1 MTDIAKAVAQAYI
14 DMLEAKKKK
23 MDPVDKSELSGEF
36 DDREDKDIDN
46 DGDTDSSDKYLHKK
60 RQAISK
66 ATEKD
71 TKKASMEESVET
83 TADKHRKLAD
93 MHKEKMLDAKEEDH
107 RDGMTA
113 HRMAH
118 DAHQAAAKAYDKA
131 SDEHKALGAK
141 MAGQKAHQASK
152 KANGMFESV
161 DEAFKLDPAAK
172 ARDDEMKAFF
182 KKRAQDKA
190 RSSGEDKSVT
200 KKVASKDSDATH
212 VGSTG
217 HEHVYAGSQPDR
229 GTHVY
234 HIHNTK
240 TGKTHTAAIDHSG
253 RSQSH
258 NNVHKAFGGKVST
271 AASKIAHKDHRSELK
286 ESFATYAGYEV
297 KGWEVVQE
305 NEDGTFDA
313 FINGEFYRN
322 LDEEKAKELKH
333 KNVAKVQPEGQEKFD
348 MTRTKGEEEFVS
360 KSTGGETVDNPETVK
375 QDGSVVPS
383 QAPKRGQEKRANEP
397 MKSVPKTQGQ

>member
-36 DDREDKDIDN
+36 DDREDKDLDN

-71 TKKASMEESVET
+71 TKKASMEEAYDDHMDKA
-83 TADKHRKLAD
+83 ADHSAEANHHRELA
-93 MHKEKMLDAKEEDH
+93 KDAARSGD
-107 RDGMTA
+107 
-113 HRMAH
+113 H
-118 DAHQAAAKAYDKA
+118 DAGAHHQMAADLHRTAAKKYEKAADSGNAMHAATAKTAGKKAMQAAQKAKSMNESKDLNTDNAAKAL
-131 SDEHKALGAK
+131 EH
-141 MAGQKAHQASK
+141 
-152 KANGMFESV
+152 
-161 DEAFKLDPAAK
+161 DC
-172 ARDDEMKAFF
+172 
-182 KKRAQDKA
+182 
-190 RSSGEDKSVT
+190 
-200 KKVASKDSDATH
+200 ATH
-212 VGSTG
+212 VQ
-217 HEHVYAGSQPDR
+217 HEQYGM
-229 GTHVY
+229 
-234 HIHNTK
+234 
-240 TGKTHTAAIDHSG
+240 GKCIPGQHTLVAIDETRGYVTHYDVEFDHGIEEDVAVEDLKIISEM
-253 RSQSH
+253 SH
-258 NNVHKAFGGKVST
+258 GHPKK
-271 AASKIAHKDHRSELK
+271 KKMKR
-286 ESFATYAGYEV
+286 ESFSDYAGYEV

-313 FINGEFYRN
+313 FINGEFYRD

-333 KNVAKVQPEGQEKFD
+333 KNIAKAQPEGQEKLD

-397 MKSVPKTQGQ
+397 MKSVTKVQGQ

>member
-36 DDREDKDIDN
+36 DDREDKDLDN

-66 ATEKD
+66 AAEKD

-93 MHKEKMLDAKEEDH
+93 MHKEKMVDAKEEDH

-118 DAHQAAAKAYDKA
+118 DAHNAAAKAYDKA

-161 DEAFKLDPAAK
+161 QEAKDLNTDNAAK
-172 ARDDEMKAFF
+172 ALEHDC
-182 KKRAQDKA
+182 
-190 RSSGEDKSVT
+190 
-200 KKVASKDSDATH
+200 ATH
-212 VGSTG
+212 VQ
-217 HEHVYAGSQPDR
+217 HEQYGM
-229 GTHVY
+229 
-234 HIHNTK
+234 
-240 TGKTHTAAIDHSG
+240 GKCIPGQHTLVAIDETRGYVTHYDVEFEHGIVEDVAVEDLKIISEM
-253 RSQSH
+253 SH
-258 NNVHKAFGGKVST
+258 GHPKKKKV
-271 AASKIAHKDHRSELK
+271 KK
-286 ESFATYAGYEV
+286 ESFSDYAGYEV

-313 FINGEFYRN
+313 FINGELYKN
-322 LDEEKAKELKH
+322 LDEQKAKELKH
-333 KNVAKVQPEGQEKFD
+333 KNVAKVQPEGQEKLD

-397 MKSVPKTQGQ
+397 MKSVTKAQGQ